1 MMSSGASTAPS
12 EIPVR
17 LHLPIA
23 GSQSSPS
30 FGAAPPLHEPPIVN
44 TLPFESVT
52 ELDAVLSTHQHADHL
67 DGERLPALLRGHP
80 RARLIVDSGST
91 VELSGHD
98 HEVAAPGET
107 LQVAGARVEVLGG
120 DHAVIYP
127 DVPMIPNNAYLVDGT
142 HLHPGDS
149 FTPPSAQVEVLFVP
163 TSAPWLKIAE
173 AIDYLRAVA
182 PRTAVPIHQAVLSA
196 PGQQFHYRPP
206 EHTSQT
212 DMTEGV
218 VEQGIAVPL

>member
-1 MMSSGASTAPS
+1 VTADEDRRIVGLVQITHFGHSCVLLDTGSARLLIDPGTWS
-12 EIPVR
+12 E
-17 LHLPIA
+17 
-23 GSQSSPS
+23 G
-30 FGAAPPLHEPPIVN
+30 
-44 TLPFESVT
+44 FESVT
-52 ELDAVLSTHQHADHL
+52 KLDAVLITHQHVDHL
-67 DGERLPALLRGHP
+67 DRERLPALLRRNP
-80 RARLIVDSGST
+80 MARLIVDSGSAA
-91 VELSGHD
+91 ELSGHD
-98 HEVAAPGET
+98 HEVAEPGET

-149 FTPPSAQVEVLFVP
+149 FTLPSAQVEVLFVP

-196 PGQQFHYRPP
+196 PGQQVHYRLLGNLSPQDTTVRVLDP
-206 EHTSQT
+206 GDATT
-212 DMTEGV
+212 
-218 VEQGIAVPL
+218 L